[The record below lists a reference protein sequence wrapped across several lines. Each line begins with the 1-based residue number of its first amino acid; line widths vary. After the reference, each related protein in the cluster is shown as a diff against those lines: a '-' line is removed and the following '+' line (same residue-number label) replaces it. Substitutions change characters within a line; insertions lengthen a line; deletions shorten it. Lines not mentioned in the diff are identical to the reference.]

1 MIQKGVK
8 LMRMR
13 LQKDLYK
20 LLHRVLLFY
29 VKLAKDLKNTVLVMN
44 PYNQYVANKLENEE
58 MREVVWYAYDLKMS
72 HRN

>member
-13 LQKDLYK
+13 LQKDLYE

-44 PYNQYVANKLENEE
+44 PYNQYVANKLANEE
-58 MREVVWYAYDLKMS
+58 MREVV
-72 HRN
+72 